1 MTFHCRICRMVWL
14 AALWATSAVATPVE
28 PDARPVVRLASSD
41 WAPFAAPGLPAQG
54 SSTAILRQTLAQ
66 AGYRLEVVWLPWAR
80 TIRDG
85 IGHRPGLDGYFP
97 EYQTHDTERRCKLS
111 APIGSSALGLAYL
124 PGRVIEWETISD
136 LSRYRVGVVSAYVNS
151 DAFDAAVASGQL
163 AVDVASSDISNL
175 RKLLQRRIDVA
186 VIDYQVM
193 HYLLAHS
200 PLHSEALALEFHARW
215 LAEHPLRVC
224 FRHDARLQ
232 PVLEALKQ
240 RVPTL
245 PALRRHQR
253 DYLKQL
259 ASQPRPG

>member
-1 MTFHCRICRMVWL
+1 MGFF
-14 AALWATSAVATPVE
+14 
-28 PDARPVVRLASSD
+28 VRRDSTLQ
-41 WAPFAAPGLPAQG
+41 GLP
-54 SSTAILRQTLAQ
+54 
-66 AGYRLEVVWLPWAR
+66 LEALK
-80 TIRDG
+80 
-85 IGHRPGLDGYFP
+85 GL
-97 EYQTHDTERRCKLS
+97 
-111 APIGSSALGLAYL
+111 
-124 PGRVIEWETISD
+124 
-136 LSRYRVGVVSAYVNS
+136 RVGIVRGYAYPERLLS
-151 DAFDAAVASGQL
+151 GGLIAEEAAN
-163 AVDVASSDISNL
+163 DISNL

-200 PLHSEALALEFHARW
+200 PLHSEALALEFHSRW

-259 ASQPRPG
+259 GSQPQPG